1 MKYAINTLLWTA
13 GFDQSHFDLLPRFRE
28 WGFDGAEIARF
39 EFDSFPAAATRRAVE
54 AAGLEAVFL
63 SALTGESSIVAEDA
77 AVRKG
82 ALTFLRQGIATAAEI
97 GASTFVGP
105 FCAPVGYL
113 PGRRRT
119 ADEWKRAV
127 EGLQSLG
134 PVLDEYN
141 VHLAVEPL
149 NRFETYFLNTADDA
163 VRLCDEVAHRRV
175 GILFDTFH
183 ANIEEKNIAKALA
196 LCGDHL
202 KHIHTCENDRGVP
215 GSGHIEWS
223 SVFESIRTLGYD
235 GWLSIESF
243 GSTIPEI
250 AAAAC
255 IWRDLAPSADAI
267 GRDGVQFLKSSLA
280 QAAAS

>member
-1 MKYAINTLLWTA
+1 MSIKVSMHNWMRPEPIEHTIKRL
-13 GFDQSHFDLLPRFRE
+13 
-28 WGFDGAEIARF
+28 ARLGY
-39 EFDSFPAAATRRAVE
+39 D
-54 AAGLEAVFL
+54 GLEI
-63 SALTGESSIVAEDA
+63 SGEPQSFDVA
-77 AVRKG
+77 AVRGLLDQHGLECWG
-82 ALTFLRQGIATAAEI
+82 AVTLMTAGRDLLDQDPYVRRGSIEYVKDTLTFVSELGGRIVTVVPSTVGKTVPM
-97 GASTFVGP
+97 ASAGE
-105 FCAPVGYL
+105 
-113 PGRRRT
+113 
-119 ADEWKRAV
+119 EWAWAV
-127 EGLQSLG
+127 ESLKRCQEHAESVG
-134 PVLDEYN
+134 VRIAL
-141 VHLAVEPL
+141 EPL